1 MALLKFKRSAV
12 PSKAP
17 ALGDLELGE
26 LAINT
31 YDGKVYMKKDNGTAS
46 IVEVGGAGGGGT
58 VTSVAGTGT
67 VNGITLTGTVTSSG
81 SLTLGGTLSGVSLT
95 SQVSGTLPVANG
107 GTGATSLTSGYLI
120 KGNGTSA
127 ASASV
132 VYDNG
137 TNVGFG
143 TSSPAYRVDI
153 ASADT
158 TAGLGYAVRIRAN
171 ATAAG
176 GTIQFTDSAVTA
188 QWGFIASTSNALT
201 LDCSGSGSVI
211 FRTNGSERARIDSS
225 GNFGIGTSSPGS
237 YRLNVQ
243 GNVFG
248 TTYSFGANEHLF
260 YQVDASTIGIRIGTS
275 GPYFGIGTTG
285 SDNLRINN
293 ASGGDMLFAIAGTE
307 RARINNSGNFGI
319 GTNSP
324 SSLLDVNG
332 NAEVA
337 GTLFLGAS
345 NHGNIASDSNTLYLR
360 GTNIA
365 FQNAAGSGTYAYINS
380 SGVLSVG
387 GSNVAIG
394 LQSTGQQVIAS
405 STALTSSGNAGSN
418 ILVVTAGITVTLPTS
433 AISGK
438 AITISNISS
447 GSITL
452 SYAGSNGTDG
462 PTTMAAGT
470 SLMLISDGGSPPF
483 WRLTLPF
490 GAFDGSTLFEAGYKI
505 LPQNQRTGAYTL
517 ALSDAGKHLYVTAGA
532 FATTIPADATLN
544 FPVGTAITFVC
555 EDAGKT
561 IVPASGVTLVLAGTG
576 AATTGTRTLAIG
588 AVATLIKVQAN
599 RWYISG
605 SGVT

>member
-12 PSKAP
+12 SGKVP
-17 ALGDLELGE
+17 ALADLELGE

-31 YDGKVYMKKDNGTAS
+31 FDGKLYLRKDNGTAS
-46 IVEVGGAGGGGT
+46 IIEVGAGAGSGVLSFNSRSGAVTLTSGDVTGALGFTPYNASNPAGYTNNTGT
-58 VTSVAGTGT
+58 VTSVSGTGT
-67 VNGITLTGTVTSSG
+67 VSGLTLTGTVTGSG
-81 SLTLGGTLSGVSLT
+81 SLTLGGSLT
-95 SQVSGTLPVANG
+95 LTSSQVTTALGYTPYNSSNPSGYI
-107 GTGATSLTSGYLI
+107 SSITSGMV
-120 KGNGTSA
+120 TSA
-127 ASASV
+127 
-132 VYDNG
+132 
-137 TNVGFG
+137 
-143 TSSPAYRVDI
+143 
-153 ASADT
+153 
-158 TAGLGYAVRIRAN
+158 LGY
-171 ATAAG
+171 TP
-176 GTIQFTDSAVTA
+176 A
-188 QWGFIASTSNALT
+188 Q
-201 LDCSGSGSVI
+201 
-211 FRTNGSERARIDSS
+211 
-225 GNFGIGTSSPGS
+225 
-237 YRLNVQ
+237 
-243 GNVFG
+243 
-248 TTYSFGANEHLF
+248 
-260 YQVDASTIGIRIGTS
+260 
-275 GPYFGIGTTG
+275 
-285 SDNLRINN
+285 
-293 ASGGDMLFAIAGTE
+293 
-307 RARINNSGNFGI
+307 
-319 GTNSP
+319 
-324 SSLLDVNG
+324 
-332 NAEVA
+332 
-337 GTLFLGAS
+337 
-345 NHGNIASDSNTLYLR
+345 
-360 GTNIA
+360 
-365 FQNAAGSGTYAYINS
+365 
-380 SGVLSVG
+380 
-387 GSNVAIG
+387 G

-452 SYAGSNGTDG
+452 SYAGSTGTDG